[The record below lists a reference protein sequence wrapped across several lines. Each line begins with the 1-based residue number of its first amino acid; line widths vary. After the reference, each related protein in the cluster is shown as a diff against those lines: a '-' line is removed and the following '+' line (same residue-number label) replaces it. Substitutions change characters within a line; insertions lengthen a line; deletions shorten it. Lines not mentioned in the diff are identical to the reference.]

1 MDWGLTRDLNVR
13 ILNFIDNMM
22 EIKLPK
28 VYVFGWKLEIEYF
41 HTKVKTKRKY

>member
-1 MDWGLTRDLNVR
+1 MHWDLIRNLNVR
-13 ILNFIDNMM
+13 IFNFIDNMV

-28 VYVFGWKLEIEYF
+28 IYVFGWKLEIEYF